1 MDEKRRE
8 RKDEHIENY
17 LRSEFRSKTLLNNV
31 YIEHNALS
39 DVNFDEIDT
48 SIEFL
53 GEKISMPVMV
63 NAMTGGTEISED
75 INEDLSNICR
85 ELNIPMA
92 VGSESIAIKDLEAR
106 GSFSLLKDKEDIIK
120 IGNLGLE
127 NSLENFEFAKDLI
140 GAKAVQAHL
149 NVAQELVMDE
159 GERDFSDNYKNLA
172 NIVKN
177 LSVPLIVKE
186 VGFGMSKEVG
196 QKLLDVGVKYIDVA
210 GKGGTNF
217 IEIEDMRIF
226 DKDYSEF
233 YSWGIPTAKSIL
245 DIRSLSDDFFLISS
259 GGIRN
264 ASDVCK
270 SLIIGADMCAISG
283 EVLSF
288 LPRGDYDYAI
298 KYLKELQTKIKIF
311 MALVGVKNIKELKNV
326 PYKLTGRLKELVED

>member
-1 MDEKRRE
+1 MDEKRRA

-31 YIEHNALS
+31 YVEHNALS
-39 DVNFDEIDT
+39 DINFDEIDT
-48 SIEFL
+48 SIEFM
-53 GEKISMPVMV
+53 GKKISMPVMV

-75 INEDLSNICR
+75 INEDLSNICKD
-85 ELNIPMA
+85 LNIPMA
-92 VGSESIAIKDLEAR
+92 VGSESIALKDIKAR
-106 GSFSLLKDKEDIIK
+106 ESFSLLKEKDQVFK

-127 NSLENFEFAKDLI
+127 NSIENFEFAKDLI
-140 GAKAVQAHL
+140 GARATQAHL
-149 NVAQELVMDE
+149 NVAQELVMAE
-159 GERDFSDNYKNLA
+159 GERDFSNNFENLKNIK
-172 NIVKN
+172 NN
-177 LSVPLIVKE
+177 LSAPLIVKE
-186 VGFGMSKEVG
+186 VGFGMNKEVG
-196 QKLLDVGVKYIDVA
+196 KKLLDIGIKYIDVA

-245 DIRSLSDDFFLISS
+245 DLRSLSDDFFLISS

-270 SLIIGADMCAISG
+270 SIIIGADMCAISG

-288 LPRGDYDYAI
+288 LLRGDYDYAQ
-298 KYLKELQTKIKIF
+298 KYLEELQTKIKIF
-311 MALVGVKNIKELKNV
+311 MALVGVKNIEELKKV
-326 PYKLTGRLKELVED
+326 PYKITGRLKELIS

>member
-1 MDEKRRE
+1 MDEKRRA

-31 YIEHNALS
+31 YVEHNALS
-39 DVNFDEIDT
+39 DINFDEIDT
-48 SIEFL
+48 SIEFM
-53 GEKISMPVMV
+53 GQKISMPVMV

-75 INEDLSNICR
+75 INEDLSNICKD
-85 ELNIPMA
+85 LNIPMA
-92 VGSESIAIKDLEAR
+92 VGSESIALKDIKAR
-106 GSFSLLKDKEDIIK
+106 ESFSLLKEKDQVFK

-127 NSLENFEFAKDLI
+127 NSIENFEFAKDLI
-140 GAKAVQAHL
+140 GARAMQAHL
-149 NVAQELVMDE
+149 NVAQELVMAE
-159 GERDFSDNYKNLA
+159 GERDFSNNFENLKNIK
-172 NIVKN
+172 NN
-177 LSVPLIVKE
+177 LSAPLIVKE
-186 VGFGMSKEVG
+186 VGFGMNKEVG
-196 QKLLDVGVKYIDVA
+196 KKLLDIGIEYIDVA

-245 DIRSLSDDFFLISS
+245 DLRSLSDDFFLISS

-288 LPRGDYDYAI
+288 LLRGDYDYAQ
-298 KYLKELQTKIKIF
+298 KYLEELQTKIKIF
-311 MALVGVKNIKELKNV
+311 MALVGVKNIEELKKV
-326 PYKLTGRLKELVED
+326 PYKITGRLKELID

>member
-48 SIEFL
+48 TIEFL

-127 NSLENFEFAKDLI
+127 NNLENFEFAKDLI
-140 GAKAVQAHL
+140 GAKAMQAHL

-159 GERDFSDNYKNLA
+159 GERDFSKNYKNLE
-172 NIVKN
+172 NISKN

-196 QKLLDVGVKYIDVA
+196 QKLLDIGVKYIDVA

-245 DIRSLSDDFFLISS
+245 DVRSLSDDFFLISS

-270 SLIIGADMCAISG
+270 SIIIGADMCAISG

-288 LPRGDYDYAI
+288 LLRGDYDYAL
-298 KYLKELQTKIKIF
+298 KYLKERQTKIKIF
-311 MALVGVKNIKELKNV
+311 MALVGVKNIK
-326 PYKLTGRLKELVED
+326 

>member
-1 MDEKRRE
+1 MDEKRRA

-31 YIEHNALS
+31 YVEHNALS
-39 DVNFDEIDT
+39 DINFDEIDT
-48 SIEFL
+48 SIEFM
-53 GEKISMPVMV
+53 GQKISMPVMV

-75 INEDLSNICR
+75 INEDLSNICKD
-85 ELNIPMA
+85 LNIPMA
-92 VGSESIAIKDLEAR
+92 VGSESIALKDIKAR
-106 GSFSLLKDKEDIIK
+106 ESFSLLKEKDQVFK

-127 NSLENFEFAKDLI
+127 NSIENFEFAKDLI
-140 GAKAVQAHL
+140 GARAMQAHL
-149 NVAQELVMDE
+149 NVAQELVMAE
-159 GERDFSDNYKNLA
+159 GERDFSNNFENLKNIK
-172 NIVKN
+172 NN
-177 LSVPLIVKE
+177 LSAPLIVKE
-186 VGFGMSKEVG
+186 VGFGMNKEVG
-196 QKLLDVGVKYIDVA
+196 KKLLDIGIKYIDVA

-245 DIRSLSDDFFLISS
+245 DLRSLSDDFFLISS

-288 LPRGDYDYAI
+288 LLRGDYDYAQ
-298 KYLKELQTKIKIF
+298 KYLEELQTKIKIF
-311 MALVGVKNIKELKNV
+311 MALVGVKNIEELKKV
-326 PYKLTGRLKELVED
+326 PYKITGRLKELIS

>member
-1 MDEKRRE
+1 MDEKRRA

-31 YIEHNALS
+31 YVEHNALS

-48 SIEFL
+48 SIEFM
-53 GEKISMPVMV
+53 GKRISMPVMV

-75 INEDLSNICR
+75 INEDLSNICKD
-85 ELNIPMA
+85 LNIPMA
-92 VGSESIAIKDLEAR
+92 VGSESIALKDIKAR
-106 GSFSLLKDKEDIIK
+106 ESFSLLKEKDQVFK

-127 NSLENFEFAKDLI
+127 NSIENFEFAKDLI
-140 GAKAVQAHL
+140 GARAMQAHL
-149 NVAQELVMDE
+149 NVAQELVMAE
-159 GERDFSDNYKNLA
+159 GERDFSNNFENLKNIK
-172 NIVKN
+172 NN
-177 LSVPLIVKE
+177 LSAPLIVKE
-186 VGFGMSKEVG
+186 VGFGMNKEVG
-196 QKLLDVGVKYIDVA
+196 KKLLDIGIKYIDVA

-245 DIRSLSDDFFLISS
+245 DLRSLSDDFFLISS

-270 SLIIGADMCAISG
+270 SIIIGADMCAISG

-288 LPRGDYDYAI
+288 LLRGDYDYAQ
-298 KYLKELQTKIKIF
+298 KYLEELQTKIKIF
-311 MALVGVKNIKELKNV
+311 MALVGVKNIDELKKI
-326 PYKLTGRLKELVED
+326 PYKITGRLKELID

>member
-48 SIEFL
+48 TIEFL

-106 GSFSLLKDKEDIIK
+106 GSFSLLKDKEDTIK

-127 NSLENFEFAKDLI
+127 NNLENFEFAKDLI

-159 GERDFSDNYKNLA
+159 GERDFSNNYKNLA
-172 NIVKN
+172 NISKN

-245 DIRSLSDDFFLISS
+245 DVRSLSDDFFLISS

-270 SLIIGADMCAISG
+270 SIIIGADMCAISG

-288 LPRGDYDYAI
+288 LLRGDYDYAL

-311 MALVGVKNIKELKNV
+311 MALVGVKNIKELKSV

>member
-1 MDEKRRE
+1 MDEKRRA

-31 YIEHNALS
+31 YVEHNALS
-39 DVNFDEIDT
+39 DINFDEIDT
-48 SIEFL
+48 SIEFM
-53 GEKISMPVMV
+53 GQKISMPVMV

-75 INEDLSNICR
+75 INEDLSNICKD
-85 ELNIPMA
+85 LNIPMA
-92 VGSESIAIKDLEAR
+92 VGSESIALKDIKAR
-106 GSFSLLKDKEDIIK
+106 ESFSLLKEKDQVFK

-127 NSLENFEFAKDLI
+127 NSIENFEFAKDLI
-140 GAKAVQAHL
+140 GARAMQAHL
-149 NVAQELVMDE
+149 NVAQELVMAE
-159 GERDFSDNYKNLA
+159 GERDFSNNFENLKNIK
-172 NIVKN
+172 NN
-177 LSVPLIVKE
+177 LSAPLIVKE
-186 VGFGMSKEVG
+186 VGFGMNKEVG
-196 QKLLDVGVKYIDVA
+196 KKLLDIGIKYIDVA

-245 DIRSLSDDFFLISS
+245 DLRSLSDDFFLISS

-270 SLIIGADMCAISG
+270 SIIIGADMCAISG

-288 LPRGDYDYAI
+288 LLRGDYDYAQ
-298 KYLKELQTKIKIF
+298 KYLEELQTKIKIF
-311 MALVGVKNIKELKNV
+311 MALVGVKNIDELKKI
-326 PYKLTGRLKELVED
+326 PYKITGRLKELID

>member
-1 MDEKRRE
+1 MDEKRRA

-31 YIEHNALS
+31 YVEHNALS

-48 SIEFL
+48 SIEFM
-53 GEKISMPVMV
+53 GKRISMPVMV

-75 INEDLSNICR
+75 INEDLSNICKD
-85 ELNIPMA
+85 LNIPMA
-92 VGSESIAIKDLEAR
+92 VGSESIALKDIKAR
-106 GSFSLLKDKEDIIK
+106 ESFSLLKEKDQVFK

-127 NSLENFEFAKDLI
+127 NSIENFEFAKDLI
-140 GAKAVQAHL
+140 GARAMQAHL
-149 NVAQELVMDE
+149 NVAQELVMAE
-159 GERDFSDNYKNLA
+159 GERDFSNNFENLKNIK
-172 NIVKN
+172 NN
-177 LSVPLIVKE
+177 LSAPLIVKE
-186 VGFGMSKEVG
+186 VGFGMNKEVG
-196 QKLLDVGVKYIDVA
+196 KKLLDIGIKYIDVA

-245 DIRSLSDDFFLISS
+245 DLRSLSDDFFLISS

-270 SLIIGADMCAISG
+270 SIIIGADMCAISG

-288 LPRGDYDYAI
+288 LLRGDYDYAQ
-298 KYLKELQTKIKIF
+298 KYLEELQTKIKIF
-311 MALVGVKNIKELKNV
+311 MGLVGVKNIDELKKI
-326 PYKLTGRLKELVED
+326 PYKITGRLKELID

>member
-1 MDEKRRE
+1 MDEKRRA

-31 YIEHNALS
+31 YVEHNALS
-39 DVNFDEIDT
+39 DINFDEIDT
-48 SIEFL
+48 SIEFM
-53 GEKISMPVMV
+53 GKKISMPVMV

-75 INEDLSNICR
+75 INEDLSNICKD
-85 ELNIPMA
+85 LNIPMA
-92 VGSESIAIKDLEAR
+92 VGSESIALKDIKAR
-106 GSFSLLKDKEDIIK
+106 ESFSLLKEKDQVFK

-127 NSLENFEFAKDLI
+127 NSIENFEFAKDLI
-140 GAKAVQAHL
+140 GARAMQAHL
-149 NVAQELVMDE
+149 NVAQELVMAE
-159 GERDFSDNYKNLA
+159 GERDFSNNFENLKNIK
-172 NIVKN
+172 NN
-177 LSVPLIVKE
+177 LSAPLIVKE
-186 VGFGMSKEVG
+186 VGFGMNKEVG
-196 QKLLDVGVKYIDVA
+196 KKLLDIGIKYIDVA

-245 DIRSLSDDFFLISS
+245 DLRSLSDDFFLISS

-270 SLIIGADMCAISG
+270 SIIIGADMCAISG

-288 LPRGDYDYAI
+288 LLRGDYDYAQ
-298 KYLKELQTKIKIF
+298 KYLEELQTKIKIF
-311 MALVGVKNIKELKNV
+311 MALVGVKNIEELKKV
-326 PYKLTGRLKELVED
+326 PYKITGRLKELIS

>member
-1 MDEKRRE
+1 MDEKRRA

-31 YIEHNALS
+31 YVEHNALS
-39 DVNFDEIDT
+39 DINFDEIDT
-48 SIEFL
+48 SIEFM
-53 GEKISMPVMV
+53 GQKISMPVMV

-75 INEDLSNICR
+75 INEDLSNICKD
-85 ELNIPMA
+85 LNIPMA
-92 VGSESIAIKDLEAR
+92 VGSESIALKDIKAR
-106 GSFSLLKDKEDIIK
+106 ESFSLLKEKDQVFK

-127 NSLENFEFAKDLI
+127 NSIENFEFAKDLI
-140 GAKAVQAHL
+140 GARAMQAHL
-149 NVAQELVMDE
+149 NVAQELVMAE
-159 GERDFSDNYKNLA
+159 GERDFSNNFENLKNIK
-172 NIVKN
+172 NN
-177 LSVPLIVKE
+177 LSAPLIVKE
-186 VGFGMSKEVG
+186 VGFGMNKEVG
-196 QKLLDVGVKYIDVA
+196 KKLLDIGIKYIDVA

-245 DIRSLSDDFFLISS
+245 DLRSLSEDFFLISS

-270 SLIIGADMCAISG
+270 SIIIGADMCAISG

-288 LPRGDYDYAI
+288 LLRGDYDYAQ
-298 KYLKELQTKIKIF
+298 KYLEELQTKIKIF
-311 MALVGVKNIKELKNV
+311 MALVGVKNIEELKKV
-326 PYKLTGRLKELVED
+326 PYKITGRLKELID

>member
-39 DVNFDEIDT
+39 HVNFDEIDT

-106 GSFSLLKDKEDIIK
+106 GSFSLLKEKEDIIK

-127 NSLENFEFAKDLI
+127 NNLENFEFAKDLI

-149 NVAQELVMDE
+149 NIAQELVMDE
-159 GERDFSDNYKNLA
+159 GERDFSNNYKNLA
-172 NIVKN
+172 NISKN

-196 QKLLDVGVKYIDVA
+196 QKLLDLGVKYIDVA

-245 DIRSLSDDFFLISS
+245 DVRSLSDDFFLISS

-270 SLIIGADMCAISG
+270 SIIIGADMCAISG

-288 LPRGDYDYAI
+288 LLRGDYDYAL

-311 MALVGVKNIKELKNV
+311 MALVGVKNINELKNV

>member
-1 MDEKRRE
+1 MDEKRRA

-31 YIEHNALS
+31 YVEHNALS
-39 DVNFDEIDT
+39 DINFDEIDT
-48 SIEFL
+48 SIEFM
-53 GEKISMPVMV
+53 GQKISMPVMV

-75 INEDLSNICR
+75 INEDLSNICKD
-85 ELNIPMA
+85 LNIPMA
-92 VGSESIAIKDLEAR
+92 VGSESIALKDIKAR
-106 GSFSLLKDKEDIIK
+106 ESFSLLKEKDQVFK

-127 NSLENFEFAKDLI
+127 NSIENFEFAKDLI
-140 GAKAVQAHL
+140 GARAMQAHL
-149 NVAQELVMDE
+149 NVAQELVMAE
-159 GERDFSDNYKNLA
+159 GERDFSNNFENLKNIK
-172 NIVKN
+172 NN
-177 LSVPLIVKE
+177 LSAPLIVKE
-186 VGFGMSKEVG
+186 VGFGMNKEVG
-196 QKLLDVGVKYIDVA
+196 KKLLDIGIKYIDVA

-245 DIRSLSDDFFLISS
+245 DLRSLSDDFFLISS

-270 SLIIGADMCAISG
+270 SIIIGADMCAISG

-288 LPRGDYDYAI
+288 LLRGDYDYAQ
-298 KYLKELQTKIKIF
+298 KYLEELQTKIKIF
-311 MALVGVKNIKELKNV
+311 MALVGVKNIEELKKV
-326 PYKLTGRLKELVED
+326 QYKITGRLKELIS

>member
-17 LRSEFRSKTLLNNV
+17 LRSEFKSKTLLNNV
-31 YIEHNALS
+31 YVEHNALS
-39 DVNFDEIDT
+39 NVNFDEIDT
-48 SIEFL
+48 SIEFM
-53 GEKISMPVMV
+53 GNKISMPVMV

-92 VGSESIAIKDLEAR
+92 VGSESIAIKDKDSRE
-106 GSFSLLKDKEDIIK
+106 SFSLLKDKNVIK
-120 IGNLGLE
+120 IGNLGWE
-127 NSLENFEFAKDLI
+127 NKIEKFEFAKDLI
-140 GAKAVQAHL
+140 GASAMQAHL
-149 NVAQELVMDE
+149 NIAQELVMDE
-159 GERDFSDNYKNLA
+159 GERDFSKNFENLA
-172 NIVKN
+172 NISKN
-177 LSVPLIVKE
+177 ISVPLIVKE

-196 QKLLDVGVKYIDVA
+196 QKLLDIGVKYIDVA

-245 DIRSLSDDFFLISS
+245 DVRSLSDDFFLIAS

-264 ASDVCK
+264 SSDVCK

-288 LPRGDYDYAI
+288 LLRGDYDYAI
-298 KYLKELQTKIKIF
+298 KYLKELNTKIKIF
-311 MALVGVKNIKELKNV
+311 MALVGVKNIEELKKV
-326 PYKLTGRLKELVED
+326 PYKLTGRLKELVDEN

>member
-1 MDEKRRE
+1 MDEKRRA

-31 YIEHNALS
+31 YVEHNALS

-48 SIEFL
+48 SIEFM
-53 GEKISMPVMV
+53 GKRISMPVMV

-75 INEDLSNICR
+75 INEDLSNICKD
-85 ELNIPMA
+85 LNIPMA
-92 VGSESIAIKDLEAR
+92 VGSESIALKDIKAR
-106 GSFSLLKDKEDIIK
+106 ESFSLLKEKDQVFK

-127 NSLENFEFAKDLI
+127 NSIENFEFAKDLI
-140 GAKAVQAHL
+140 GARAMQAHL
-149 NVAQELVMDE
+149 NVAQELVMAE
-159 GERDFSDNYKNLA
+159 GERDFSNNFENLKNIK
-172 NIVKN
+172 NN
-177 LSVPLIVKE
+177 LSAPLIVKE
-186 VGFGMSKEVG
+186 VGFGMNKEVG
-196 QKLLDVGVKYIDVA
+196 KKLLDIGIEYIDVA

-245 DIRSLSDDFFLISS
+245 DLRSLSDDFFLISS

-288 LPRGDYDYAI
+288 LLRGDYDYAQ
-298 KYLKELQTKIKIF
+298 KYLEELQTKIKIF
-311 MALVGVKNIKELKNV
+311 MALVGVKNIEELKKV
-326 PYKLTGRLKELVED
+326 SYKITGRLKELIS

>member
-1 MDEKRRE
+1 MDEKRRA

-31 YIEHNALS
+31 YVEHNALS
-39 DVNFDEIDT
+39 DINFDEIDT
-48 SIEFL
+48 SIEFM
-53 GEKISMPVMV
+53 GQKISMPVMV

-75 INEDLSNICR
+75 INEDLSNICKD
-85 ELNIPMA
+85 LNIPMA
-92 VGSESIAIKDLEAR
+92 VGSESIALKDIKAR
-106 GSFSLLKDKEDIIK
+106 ESFSLLKEKDQVFK

-127 NSLENFEFAKDLI
+127 NSIENFEFAKDLI
-140 GAKAVQAHL
+140 GARAMQAHL
-149 NVAQELVMDE
+149 NVAQELVMAE
-159 GERDFSDNYKNLA
+159 GERDFSNNFENLKNIK
-172 NIVKN
+172 NN
-177 LSVPLIVKE
+177 LSAPLIVKE
-186 VGFGMSKEVG
+186 VGFGMNKEVG
-196 QKLLDVGVKYIDVA
+196 KKLLDIGIEYIDVA

-245 DIRSLSDDFFLISS
+245 DLRSLSDDFFLISS

-264 ASDVCK
+264 ASDICK

-288 LPRGDYDYAI
+288 LLRGDYDYAQ
-298 KYLKELQTKIKIF
+298 KYLEELQTKIKIF
-311 MALVGVKNIKELKNV
+311 MALVGVKNIEELKKV
-326 PYKLTGRLKELVED
+326 PYKITGRLKELIS

>member
-1 MDEKRRE
+1 MDEKRRA

-31 YIEHNALS
+31 YVEHNALS
-39 DVNFDEIDT
+39 DINFDEIDT
-48 SIEFL
+48 SIEFM
-53 GEKISMPVMV
+53 GQKISMPVMV

-75 INEDLSNICR
+75 INEDLSNICKD
-85 ELNIPMA
+85 LNIPMA
-92 VGSESIAIKDLEAR
+92 VGSESIALKDIKAR
-106 GSFSLLKDKEDIIK
+106 ESFSLLKEKDQVFK

-127 NSLENFEFAKDLI
+127 NSIENFEFAKDLI
-140 GAKAVQAHL
+140 GARAMQAHL
-149 NVAQELVMDE
+149 NVAQELVMAE
-159 GERDFSDNYKNLA
+159 GERDFSNNFENLKNIK
-172 NIVKN
+172 NN
-177 LSVPLIVKE
+177 LSAPLIVKE
-186 VGFGMSKEVG
+186 VGFGMNKEVG
-196 QKLLDVGVKYIDVA
+196 KKLLDIGIKYIDVA

-245 DIRSLSDDFFLISS
+245 DLRSLSDDFFLISS

-270 SLIIGADMCAISG
+270 SIIIGADMCAISG

-288 LPRGDYDYAI
+288 LLRGDYDYAQ
-298 KYLKELQTKIKIF
+298 KYLEELQTKIKIF
-311 MALVGVKNIKELKNV
+311 MALVGVKNIEELKKV
-326 PYKLTGRLKELVED
+326 PYKITGRLKELIS

>member
-1 MDEKRRE
+1 MDEKRRA

-31 YIEHNALS
+31 YVEHNALS
-39 DVNFDEIDT
+39 DINFDEIDT
-48 SIEFL
+48 SIEFM
-53 GEKISMPVMV
+53 GQKISMPVMV

-75 INEDLSNICR
+75 INEDLSNICKD
-85 ELNIPMA
+85 LNIPMA
-92 VGSESIAIKDLEAR
+92 VGSESIALKDIKAR
-106 GSFSLLKDKEDIIK
+106 ESFSLLKEKDQVFK

-140 GAKAVQAHL
+140 GARAMQAHL
-149 NVAQELVMDE
+149 NVAQELVMAE
-159 GERDFSDNYKNLA
+159 GERDFSNNFENLKNIK
-172 NIVKN
+172 NN
-177 LSVPLIVKE
+177 LSAPLIVKE
-186 VGFGMSKEVG
+186 VGFGMNKEVG
-196 QKLLDVGVKYIDVA
+196 KKLLDIGIKYIDVA

-245 DIRSLSDDFFLISS
+245 DLRSLSDDFFLISS

-270 SLIIGADMCAISG
+270 SIIIGADMCAISG

-288 LPRGDYDYAI
+288 LLRGDYDYAQ
-298 KYLKELQTKIKIF
+298 KYLEELQTKIKIF
-311 MALVGVKNIKELKNV
+311 MALVGVKNIEELKKV
-326 PYKLTGRLKELVED
+326 PYKITGRLKELIS

>member
-1 MDEKRRE
+1 MDEKRRA

-31 YIEHNALS
+31 YVEHNALS
-39 DVNFDEIDT
+39 DINFDEIDT
-48 SIEFL
+48 SIEFM
-53 GEKISMPVMV
+53 GQKISMPVMV

-75 INEDLSNICR
+75 INEDLSNICKD
-85 ELNIPMA
+85 LNIPMA
-92 VGSESIAIKDLEAR
+92 VGSESIALKDIKAR
-106 GSFSLLKDKEDIIK
+106 ESFSLLKEKDQVFK

-127 NSLENFEFAKDLI
+127 NSIENFEFAKDLI
-140 GAKAVQAHL
+140 GARAMQAHL
-149 NVAQELVMDE
+149 NVAQELVMAE
-159 GERDFSDNYKNLA
+159 GERDFSNNFENLKNIK
-172 NIVKN
+172 NN
-177 LSVPLIVKE
+177 LSAPLIVKE
-186 VGFGMSKEVG
+186 VGFGMNKEVG
-196 QKLLDVGVKYIDVA
+196 KKLLDIGIEYIDVA

-245 DIRSLSDDFFLISS
+245 DLRSLSDDFFLISS

-270 SLIIGADMCAISG
+270 SIIIGADMCAISG

-288 LPRGDYDYAI
+288 LLRGDYDYAQ
-298 KYLKELQTKIKIF
+298 KYLEELQTKIKIF
-311 MALVGVKNIKELKNV
+311 MALVGVKNIEELKKV
-326 PYKLTGRLKELVED
+326 PYKITGRLKELIS

>member
-1 MDEKRRE
+1 MDEKRRA

-31 YIEHNALS
+31 YVEHNALS
-39 DVNFDEIDT
+39 DINFDEIDT
-48 SIEFL
+48 SIEFM
-53 GEKISMPVMV
+53 GQKISMPVMV

-85 ELNIPMA
+85 DLNIPMA
-92 VGSESIAIKDLEAR
+92 VGSESIALKDIKAR
-106 GSFSLLKDKEDIIK
+106 ESFSLLKEKDQVFK

-127 NSLENFEFAKDLI
+127 NSIENFEFAKDLI
-140 GAKAVQAHL
+140 GARAMQAHL
-149 NVAQELVMDE
+149 NVAQELVMAE
-159 GERDFSDNYKNLA
+159 GERDFSNNFENLKNIK
-172 NIVKN
+172 NN
-177 LSVPLIVKE
+177 LSAPLIVKE
-186 VGFGMSKEVG
+186 VGFGMNKEVG
-196 QKLLDVGVKYIDVA
+196 KKLLDIGIKYIDVA

-245 DIRSLSDDFFLISS
+245 DLRSLSEDFFLISS

-264 ASDVCK
+264 ATDVCK
-270 SLIIGADMCAISG
+270 SIIIGADMCAISG

-288 LPRGDYDYAI
+288 LLRGDYDYAQ
-298 KYLKELQTKIKIF
+298 KYLEELQTKIKIF
-311 MALVGVKNIKELKNV
+311 MALVGVKNIEELKKV
-326 PYKLTGRLKELVED
+326 PYKITGRLKELIS

>member
-1 MDEKRRE
+1 MDEKRRA

-31 YIEHNALS
+31 YVEHNALS
-39 DVNFDEIDT
+39 DINFDEIDT
-48 SIEFL
+48 SIEFM
-53 GEKISMPVMV
+53 GQKISMPVMV

-75 INEDLSNICR
+75 INEDLSNICKD
-85 ELNIPMA
+85 LNIPMA
-92 VGSESIAIKDLEAR
+92 VGSESIALKDIMAR
-106 GSFSLLKDKEDIIK
+106 ESFSLLKEKDQVFK

-127 NSLENFEFAKDLI
+127 NSIENFEFAKDLI
-140 GAKAVQAHL
+140 GARAMQAHL
-149 NVAQELVMDE
+149 NVAQELVMAE
-159 GERDFSDNYKNLA
+159 GERNFSNNFENLKNIK
-172 NIVKN
+172 NN
-177 LSVPLIVKE
+177 LSAPLIVKE
-186 VGFGMSKEVG
+186 VGFGMNKEVG
-196 QKLLDVGVKYIDVA
+196 EKLLDIGIKYIDVA

-245 DIRSLSDDFFLISS
+245 DLRSLSEDFFLISS

-270 SLIIGADMCAISG
+270 SIIIGADMCAISG

-288 LPRGDYDYAI
+288 LLRGDYDYAQ
-298 KYLKELQTKIKIF
+298 KYLEELQTKIKIF
-311 MALVGVKNIKELKNV
+311 MALVGVKNIEELKKV
-326 PYKLTGRLKELVED
+326 PYKITGRLKELIS

>member
-1 MDEKRRE
+1 MDEKRRA

-31 YIEHNALS
+31 YVEHNALS
-39 DVNFDEIDT
+39 DINFDEIDT
-48 SIEFL
+48 SIEFI
-53 GEKISMPVMV
+53 GQKISMPVMV

-75 INEDLSNICR
+75 INEDLSNICKD
-85 ELNIPMA
+85 LNIPMA
-92 VGSESIAIKDLEAR
+92 VGSESIALKDIKAR
-106 GSFSLLKDKEDIIK
+106 ESFSLLKEKDQVFK

-127 NSLENFEFAKDLI
+127 NSIENFEFAKDLI
-140 GAKAVQAHL
+140 GARAMQAHL
-149 NVAQELVMDE
+149 NVAQELVMAE
-159 GERDFSDNYKNLA
+159 GERDFSNNFENLKNIK
-172 NIVKN
+172 NN
-177 LSVPLIVKE
+177 LSAPLIVKE
-186 VGFGMSKEVG
+186 VGFGMNKEVG
-196 QKLLDVGVKYIDVA
+196 KKLLDIGIEYIDVA

-245 DIRSLSDDFFLISS
+245 DLRSLSDDFFLISS

-270 SLIIGADMCAISG
+270 SIIIGADMCAISG

-288 LPRGDYDYAI
+288 LLRGDYDYAQ
-298 KYLKELQTKIKIF
+298 KYLEELQTKIKIF
-311 MALVGVKNIKELKNV
+311 MALVGVKNIEELKKV
-326 PYKLTGRLKELVED
+326 PYKITGRLKELIS

>member
-1 MDEKRRE
+1 MDEKRRA

-31 YIEHNALS
+31 YVEHNALS
-39 DVNFDEIDT
+39 DINFDEIDT
-48 SIEFL
+48 SIEFM
-53 GEKISMPVMV
+53 GQKISMPVMV

-75 INEDLSNICR
+75 INEDLSNICKD
-85 ELNIPMA
+85 LNIPMA
-92 VGSESIAIKDLEAR
+92 VGSESIALKDIKAR
-106 GSFSLLKDKEDIIK
+106 ESFSLLKEKDQVFK

-127 NSLENFEFAKDLI
+127 NSIENFEFAKDLI
-140 GAKAVQAHL
+140 GARAMQAHL
-149 NVAQELVMDE
+149 NVAQELVMAE
-159 GERDFSDNYKNLA
+159 GERDFSNNFENLKNIK
-172 NIVKN
+172 NN
-177 LSVPLIVKE
+177 LSAPLIVKE
-186 VGFGMSKEVG
+186 VGFGMNKEVG
-196 QKLLDVGVKYIDVA
+196 KKLLDIGIEYIDVA

-245 DIRSLSDDFFLISS
+245 DLRSLSDDFFLISS

-288 LPRGDYDYAI
+288 LLRGDYDYAQ
-298 KYLKELQTKIKIF
+298 KYLEELQTKIKIF
-311 MALVGVKNIKELKNV
+311 MALVGVKNIEELKKV
-326 PYKLTGRLKELVED
+326 PYKITGRLKELIS

>member
-1 MDEKRRE
+1 MDEKRRA

-31 YIEHNALS
+31 YVEHNALS
-39 DVNFDEIDT
+39 DINFDEIDT
-48 SIEFL
+48 SIEFM
-53 GEKISMPVMV
+53 GQKISMPVMV

-75 INEDLSNICR
+75 INEDLSNICKD
-85 ELNIPMA
+85 LNIPMA
-92 VGSESIAIKDLEAR
+92 VGSESIALKDIKAR
-106 GSFSLLKDKEDIIK
+106 ESFSLLKEKDQVFK

-127 NSLENFEFAKDLI
+127 NSIENFEFAKDLI
-140 GAKAVQAHL
+140 GARAMQAHL
-149 NVAQELVMDE
+149 NVAQELVMAE
-159 GERDFSDNYKNLA
+159 GERDFSNNFENLKNIK
-172 NIVKN
+172 NN
-177 LSVPLIVKE
+177 LSAPLIVKE
-186 VGFGMSKEVG
+186 VGFGMNKEVG
-196 QKLLDVGVKYIDVA
+196 KKLLDIGIKYIDVA

-245 DIRSLSDDFFLISS
+245 DLRSLSDDFFLISS

-288 LPRGDYDYAI
+288 LLRGDYDYAQ
-298 KYLKELQTKIKIF
+298 KYLEELQTKIKIF
-311 MALVGVKNIKELKNV
+311 MALVGVKNIEELKKV
-326 PYKLTGRLKELVED
+326 QYKITGRLKELIS